1 MCVFVVCLDF
11 DGVALEAGEFGALDG
26 RAAEESREVFLLHG
40 DNGFGVETQY
50 GRTRTEFL
58 DFRDGGETV
67 VRADILTDITAV
79 DVSAETYGRRQA
91 LVVVRLSV

>member
-26 RAAEESREVFLLHG
+26 RTSEDGCEVFLLHG
-40 DNGFGVETQY
+40 EYGFCVELQY
-50 GRTRTEFL
+50 GRTRAEFL